1 MPALRTAKEVKQFLG
16 LIGYYRKF
24 IPRFADISRPLTKLT
39 HHNVVFEWTEQC
51 SKAFNHLRELLM
63 EYPILRYPDPKQG
76 YILYT
81 DASGIGWSGVLT
93 QEHLDKNG
101 KPKNHPICYVS
112 GQFSGS
118 QLNWAALTKEAYAI
132 YMSVCRLSFY
142 VTDAEVTIR
151 SDHLPLK
158 KFLNKQTM
166 NSKVNNWAVELEQF
180 RLHLEWIPG
189 TRNLLADSLSRL
201 LDVVP
206 DAQKTKEPDDQE
218 FGSYCF
224 EDLET
229 AKVMEKVSTDVVELL
244 DNSEYQKDSQEW
256 QKSLEKPVE
265 SEISIEEKKVQDSY
279 SEFSEHSQ
287 NSQTEL
293 AVKTFEIKCEEK
305 PTERRTLLSGGE
317 CREDSQKL
325 RVNQCVEINEHED
338 LQEIKLP
345 LRQKQLQQLQM
356 NDTYC
361 RDVAKKLHKD
371 MELQKIFIKEEGV
384 LYRLWIE
391 DGRTFK
397 CILVPQVLQD
407 FMIILAHD
415 YSGHNGSRRT
425 YNCLKR
431 QYYWPG
437 IRKQIFRHCK
447 KCKEC
452 ILQNQGQPEK
462 SFGHFDSPD
471 LPMEFIC
478 MDLVG
483 PIHPPSSRGNKYVL
497 TVIDMLTGFTIAV
510 PIKNKNAETICEV
523 YRDNVYCV
531 FGGSSRMLTDNG
543 SEFKNKEMQE
553 VCDTLGFKH
562 IFSPVYTPQLNGRLE
577 GWHRFFK
584 ACIAKHI
591 RGGGV
596 EWDELV
602 PLAVSAYNFFPCQS
616 SKESPF
622 ILMFG
627 RDPITPVAKLLEP
640 KPRYYGERG
649 AALKMDTLRR
659 LYTVVVQNI
668 RKAREKVPTKEEEP
682 HKFKVNDMV
691 LVKDPDAAVFEPRYQ
706 PNFRVTAIF
715 GNNRIEVQD
724 ERGHK
729 SIRRSAHVKYIEPR
743 EKVEKQLPSKEVIK
757 NYGRSAKL
765 LLAPRDIPDLHFAVA
780 EREDK
785 GDSPEKT
792 DVIELMNVNTE
803 DCVTVP
809 RNSDFREHSRNSL
822 ESVAGEAQVR
832 LRDQRSL
839 EKALDSELH
848 SNTSEYREHSQ
859 KSQDNG
865 KPTDKESAATKVKRT
880 FSRDMHL
887 QHSECREHSQNSRIQ
902 ESVGVAVTV
911 SAEDTKCSAPSSDF
925 PEHSQN
931 SLSRSERET
940 DNEEANV
947 SLGDRDGLC
956 SVVISEFRELSLN
969 SRVLKET
976 TEGSPQRTKPVC
988 VGEPSEYSRDSP
1000 GVGNNVSVPSFSWLK
1015 SMSQIVGLTATLQDK
1030 VEGNLTR
1037 ANTAGN
1043 AKVNIS
1049 PVHTEFNFFL

>member
-1 MPALRTAKEVKQFLG
+1 M
-16 LIGYYRKF
+16 
-24 IPRFADISRPLTKLT
+24 
-39 HHNVVFEWTEQC
+39 
-51 SKAFNHLRELLM
+51 
-63 EYPILRYPDPKQG
+63 
-76 YILYT
+76 
-81 DASGIGWSGVLT
+81 
-93 QEHLDKNG
+93 
-101 KPKNHPICYVS
+101 
-112 GQFSGS
+112 
-118 QLNWAALTKEAYAI
+118 
-132 YMSVCRLSFY
+132 
-142 VTDAEVTIR
+142 
-151 SDHLPLK
+151 
-158 KFLNKQTM
+158 
-166 NSKVNNWAVELEQF
+166 
-180 RLHLEWIPG
+180 
-189 TRNLLADSLSRL
+189 SRL

-224 EDLET
+224 EDLEP

-244 DNSEYQKDSQEW
+244 DNSEYQKDSQELR
-256 QKSLEKPVE
+256 KSLEKPVE
-265 SEISIEEKKVQDSY
+265 SEISIEEKKAQDSY
-279 SEFSEHSQ
+279 SEFSKHSQ
-287 NSQTEL
+287 NLQTES
-293 AVKTFEIKCEEK
+293 AVKTFKIKFEEK
-305 PTERRTLLSGGE
+305 PTEKRTLLSGSE
-317 CREDSQKL
+317 CREDSQKS
-325 RVNQCVEINEHED
+325 RVSQCVEITEHED
-338 LQEIKLP
+338 LREIKLP
-345 LRQKQLQQLQM
+345 LKQKQLQQLQM

-452 ILQNQGQPEK
+452 VLQNQGQPEK
-462 SFGHFDSPD
+462 CFGHFDSPD

-510 PIKNKNAETICEV
+510 PIKNKNAETICEA

-553 VCDTLGFKH
+553 VCDTLGLKH
-562 IFSPVYTPQLNGRLE
+562 IFSPVYTPQSNRRLE

-622 ILMFG
+622 VLMFG

-640 KPRYYGERG
+640 KPRYYGEQG

-659 LYTVVVQNI
+659 LYTIVVQNI
-668 RKAREKVPTKEEEP
+668 HKAREKVPMKEEEP

-729 SIRRSAHVKYIEPR
+729 SVRRSAHVKYIEPS

-785 GDSPEKT
+785 GDSREKI

-809 RNSDFREHSRNSL
+809 RNSDFREHSRNL
-822 ESVAGEAQVR
+822 RESVAGEAQVR

-865 KPTDKESAATKVKRT
+865 KPIDKESAANMVKRT

-887 QHSECREHSQNSRIQ
+887 QHSECREHSQNSRIKQ
-902 ESVGVAVTV
+902 AAGVAVTV
-911 SAEDTKCSAPSSDF
+911 SAEDTQRSAVSSDF

-947 SLGDRDGLC
+947 SFGDHDGLC
-956 SVVISEFRELSLN
+956 SVVISEFRELSPN

-976 TEGSPQRTKPVC
+976 TEGRPQHTSPVC
-988 VGEPSEYSRDSP
+988 IGEPSEYSRDSL
-1000 GVGNNVSVPSFSWLK
+1000 GVGKNVSVPSFSWLK
-1015 SMSQIVGLTATLQDK
+1015 SMSQIVGLTAT
-1030 VEGNLTR
+1030 
-1037 ANTAGN
+1037 
-1043 AKVNIS
+1043 
-1049 PVHTEFNFFL
+1049 